1 MKKLFFILMTA
12 MFLASCGN
20 KLEEV
25 TKDYEQV
32 RVEKTEKT
40 EKTNEKQDP
49 NFRIFNDHFQKGK

>member
-12 MFLASCGN
+12 AFLASCGN

-25 TKDYEQV
+25 TQDFEQV
-32 RVEKTEKT
+32 RVEKAEK
-40 EKTNEKQDP
+40 KNEKQDP

>member
-12 MFLASCGN
+12 AFLTSCGN

-25 TKDYEQV
+25 TQDFEQV
-32 RVEKTEKT
+32 KVEKA